1 MTGGRLTY
9 EDLENLAKA
18 AARAAA
24 PVFQAQGWTW
34 RGDGGTFIPGEDELQ
49 EKVHH
54 LLHRAQERAGFA
66 SVGSGRFVVDVE
78 IEDGQEVATVLLNL
92 RDSLETEEDR

>member
-34 RGDGGTFIPGEDELQ
+34 RGDGGVRARRIVGETPCPCRVRHLPA
-49 EKVHH
+49 KVK
-54 LLHRAQERAGFA
+54 
-66 SVGSGRFVVDVE
+66 GR
-78 IEDGQEVATVLLNL
+78 G
-92 RDSLETEEDR
+92 